1 MRMKTSKKTDL
12 TKIIMYDFSNVNL
25 QENSTN
31 NCFGCDSGDG
41 DSCDMCDSCD
51 HGW

>member
-1 MRMKTSKKTDL
+1 MRMKTSKKIEL
-12 TKIIMYDFSNVNL
+12 EKIIMYDFSNVSL
-25 QENSTN
+25 HENSTN
-31 NCFGCDSGDG
+31 NCFGC

>member
-1 MRMKTSKKTDL
+1 MKANKKIEL
-12 TKIIMYDFSNVNL
+12 KKIIAYDFSSVNQ
-25 QENSTN
+25 QESSTN
-31 NCFGCDSGDG
+31 NCFSC